1 MNDVRVWK
9 LRKKRC
15 GGEGGGI
22 VEGGE
27 RRECGR

>member
-1 MNDVRVWK
+1 MRKCDRVWK

-15 GGEGGGI
+15 GSEGGGI

-27 RRECGR
+27 RRE